1 MFSRIIIFGS
11 SLPEL
16 LGGHSLCA
24 IICGRVPGTVGYA
37 ADQESELRTM
47 PAILF
52 AKPECVFIR
61 IPKTG
66 STSIVYGLLRTARR
80 RQKIVSARDYP
91 IDWGEKFSFAFVRDP
106 HQ

>member
-1 MFSRIIIFGS
+1 
-11 SLPEL
+11 
-16 LGGHSLCA
+16 
-24 IICGRVPGTVGYA
+24 
-37 ADQESELRTM
+37 M

-66 STSIVYGLLRTARR
+66 STSIVNGLLRTARR